1 VNWFRRHVL
10 RRALPCFVVMA
21 MSFIAFGAGS
31 YNLFY
36 LYQANLGLLVEYGWQ
51 ALLDG
56 GAQQL
61 LELVVTTVACMLAYV
76 VFKTCERAL
85 VNRLDPAGPFSVQ
98 ATENSPDEDRSPAG

>member
-1 VNWFRRHVL
+1 M
-10 RRALPCFVVMA
+10 ALSFV
-21 MSFIAFGAGS
+21 AFGAGS

-36 LYQANLGLLVEYGWQ
+36 LYQANLGLLVDYGWQ
-51 ALLDG
+51 ALVDG

-61 LELVVTTVACMLAYV
+61 LELVITTAACMLAYV

-85 VNRLDPAGPFSVQ
+85 VNRLDPPFSVQ